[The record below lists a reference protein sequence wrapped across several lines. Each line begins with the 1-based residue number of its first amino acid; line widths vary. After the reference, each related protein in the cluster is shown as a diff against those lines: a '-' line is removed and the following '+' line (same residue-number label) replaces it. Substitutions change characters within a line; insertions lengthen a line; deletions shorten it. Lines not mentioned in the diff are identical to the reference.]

1 MDNSGLLHNLYPK
14 IAFQSS
20 FQNHFSGELAF
31 NTKTGKD
38 GQCRQFLYSSCTQKH
53 KTSDLSQH
61 VLFKSR
67 VVRGNAARLRTF
79 TKLHPRGHVV
89 CLFVHVACME
99 LEYEEQ
105 SSSSSSELSSDEEV

>member
-1 MDNSGLLHNLYPK
+1 MVNVG
-14 IAFQSS
+14 S
-20 FQNHFSGELAF
+20 FYIPAAHK
-31 NTKTGKD
+31 NTK
-38 GQCRQFLYSSCTQKH
+38 QA
-53 KTSDLSQH
+53 TS
-61 VLFKSR
+61 VNMFLFKSR

>member
-1 MDNSGLLHNLYPK
+1 MSAVFIFQLH
-14 IAFQSS
+14 
-20 FQNHFSGELAF
+20 
-31 NTKTGKD
+31 TKTK
-38 GQCRQFLYSSCTQKH
+38 QA
-53 KTSDLSQH
+53 TS
-61 VLFKSR
+61 VNMFLFKSR